1 MPKRVKVTI
10 SDWSDILETYG
21 RDAAA
26 QVREN
31 LQLLQSTFELM
42 KALAEG
48 KYVDAGVSAVSG
60 TKAVVSTSKASP
72 AVRTGVK
79 VTSFMASTMQ
89 LSAGFRVLIAAG
101 EGSRLATPGG
111 ILAFAGATL
120 VVKTGLALGMAGD
133 DAARAKC
140 VGAIMEVAGNVVITA
155 LTWETGVGALLGL
168 AAIGASAYSAYQ
180 ECRK

>member
-1 MPKRVKVTI
+1 MPKRVRVTI
-10 SDWSDILETYG
+10 SDWSDILEIYG
-21 RDAAA
+21 QSAAA
-26 QVREN
+26 QVRKN
-31 LQLLQSTFELM
+31 LQLLQSTFEIM
-42 KALAEG
+42 KALSEG
-48 KYVDAGVSAVSG
+48 KYVDAGVGAVSG
-60 TKAVVSTSKASP
+60 TKALVFTSKASSS
-72 AVRTGVK
+72 VRTGVK

-89 LSAGFRVLIAAG
+89 LSAGFRVLIAA
-101 EGSRLATPGG
+101 EKGSRLATPGG
-111 ILAFAGATL
+111 VLAFAGATL
-120 VVKTGLALGMAGD
+120 VMKTGLALGMAGD